1 MDRRT
6 FLRWMA
12 GAGASGAGL
21 GLMRYVG
28 FAQPQDTV
36 PPTADPSRIGQKLPD
51 RWISH
56 PREDAYIRPGLW
68 TIFATT
74 CRECPAGCGMHVRV
88 RERRVIKCE
97 GNPNHPVNRGGLC
110 PRGQS
115 APQGLYDPDRVR
127 GPLRRVG
134 APRTEDRRQHRI
146 EGPGLGRPNLVAP
159 PPPPA
164 GFEALPWASALA
176 EVAAALQSA
185 KRLFLVSDLQTGTL
199 AEIMEQ
205 FHRTLGLPGAVA
217 FYEAFDY
224 EPLRTANEKL
234 LGRAVLPR

>member
-1 MDRRT
+1 
-6 FLRWMA
+6 MA

-21 GLMRYVG
+21 GFMRHMG
-28 FAQPQDTV
+28 PARTQDAA
-36 PPTADPSRIGQKLPD
+36 PPLAEPSRIGQKLPD
-51 RWISH
+51 RWISSA
-56 PREDAYIRPGLW
+56 REQPYLRPGLW

-88 RERRVIKCE
+88 REGRVIKCE

-127 GPLRRVG
+127 GPLGRSSDVARLRRSFRRTAEG
-134 APRTEDRRQHRI
+134 DRDEPRNRSTTH
-146 EGPGLGRPNLVAP
+146 
-159 PPPPA
+159 
-164 GFEALPWASALA
+164 EALSWPQALA
-176 EVAAALQSA
+176 GVTETLKNA

-199 AEIMEQ
+199 AEIMQQ
-205 FHRTLGLPGAVA
+205 FHRSLGLPGAVA

-224 EPLRTANEKL
+224 EPLRTANQKL
-234 LGRAVLPR
+234 FGQQFFPATGSRSVISS